1 MQYIKLG
8 LDKQS
13 EHNTE
18 IYRRLNSIEQRT
30 ALAEQWMNNYDKDI
44 DRKMASANIKIG
56 VVGAVVA
63 IVSILVS
70 TGLVIYF
77 GG

>member
-1 MQYIKLG
+1 VQYIKLG
-8 LDKQS
+8 VDKQS
-13 EHNTE
+13 DHNAE
-18 IYRRLNSIEQRT
+18 IYKRLNSIEQKL
-30 ALAEQWMNNYDKDI
+30 ALAEQWINNYDKDI
-44 DRKMASANIKIG
+44 DRKMNSANIKIG
-56 VVGAVVA
+56 IVGAVVA